1 MTRELIRLQK
11 FYTVDLS
18 IPGVW
23 ILKLDFIPQG
33 NQGWVTKWQLF
44 SQLLLILFCKACRY
58 SNMWTSEIISACY
71 FVIQLFSFLCL
82 FFNFIFSK
90 GSVKVDFRVIIVINA
105 TDPKNASAIPDAKAE
120 TTHRVVRE
128 AKTGFVK
135 QLQVSPVVEVFSKY
149 QLVTLTRNS

>member
-1 MTRELIRLQK
+1 
-11 FYTVDLS
+11 
-18 IPGVW
+18 
-23 ILKLDFIPQG
+23 
-33 NQGWVTKWQLF
+33 
-44 SQLLLILFCKACRY
+44 
-58 SNMWTSEIISACY
+58 MWTSEIISACY

-82 FFNFIFSK
+82 FFYFIFSK
-90 GSVKVDFRVIIVINA
+90 GSVNVDFRVIIVINA

-149 QLVTLTRNS
+149 QLVTSGRNS